1 MFVQFDLFTALW
13 TAFNAALIAA
23 IAFIAGHYI
32 SKKRKN
38 KKDEKN
44 S

>member
-13 TAFNAALIAA
+13 IVFNIALAA
-23 IAFIAGHYI
+23 IAFIAGYYI
-32 SKKRKN
+32 RKNRKN